1 MRWVHL
7 GDSADLEAVKGRRYR
22 ATVSVSRSIPAAD
35 VLAYLRDHG
44 WGDVQIF
51 DTLAG
56 DRFPADWGDVEVADP
71 NASHR
76 FLRGEATRTGESTTI
91 PASHW
96 LLTVYDIRH
105 SYVLDPSVS
114 PAPAPMPSPGRAAV
128 GRVVAVFSVL
138 ALAGA
143 GAAAAVYVTQRPRH
157 RRRTF

>member
-1 MRWVHL
+1 MRWIHL
-7 GDSADLEAVKGRRYR
+7 GDSADIEAVEGRRYR
-22 ATVSVSRSIPAAD
+22 ATVSVSRSIAAAE

-44 WGDVQIF
+44 WSDVQIF

-56 DRFPADWGDVEVADP
+56 DRFPADWQDVEVVDP

-76 FLRGEATRTGESTTI
+76 LLRGEATRTGPSAKI

-96 LLTVYDIRH
+96 LLTIYDIRH
-105 SYVLDPSVS
+105 SYVLDPSVT
-114 PAPAPMPSPGRAAV
+114 PAPAPVPSPGRAAV

-143 GAAAAVYVTQRPRH
+143 GAAAAVYYSQRPTRA
-157 RRRTF
+157 R

>member
-1 MRWVHL
+1 V
-7 GDSADLEAVKGRRYR
+7 EASHGRRYR
-22 ATVSVSRSIPAAD
+22 ATVSVSRSIAAAD
-35 VLAYLRDHG
+35 VLAYLQDHG
-44 WGDVQIF
+44 WGDVQLF

-56 DRFPADWGDVEVADP
+56 DRFPADWGDVEVVDP

-114 PAPAPMPSPGRAAV
+114 PAPAPVPSSGRAAI

-143 GAAAAVYVTQRPRH
+143 AAAATVYVAQRRPRG
-157 RRRTF
+157 RRLHSVS